1 MEGQFG
7 VQTAPFSLADVEK
20 ALREHDAS
28 RQAIQELFKFAHTES
43 QQIINKIRQQVNWP
57 HKHIKT
63 FVCESFMFLKVVV
76 VMQLSCF
83 LPSFKTLNAI

>member
-57 HKHIKT
+57 HKHIKKICVWK
-63 FVCESFMFLKVVV
+63 FYVFESCCDAINWVVSVPVLK
-76 VMQLSCF
+76 
-83 LPSFKTLNAI
+83 P